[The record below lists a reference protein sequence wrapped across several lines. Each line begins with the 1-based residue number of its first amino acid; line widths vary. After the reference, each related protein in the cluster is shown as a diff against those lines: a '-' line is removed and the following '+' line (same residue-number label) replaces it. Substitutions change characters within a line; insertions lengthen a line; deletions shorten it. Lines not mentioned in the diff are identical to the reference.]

1 MAGPPP
7 AHGPPLESHSSS
19 LEILIEIVGRRQ
31 GNDQPLSR
39 HMPEPPRKKRQC
51 NCKRSSCL
59 KLYCECFASGVY
71 CDSSGGGGGGGRR
84 NQSSCSR
91 STLARC
97 CTLRSSQP
105 QPSSYHNHTVQPH
118 ETPHAPRTPRHSR
131 VATSLLHLHRSSPA
145 LRSLLPFAACCA
157 PAAAGS
163 RQQSPTVVQVQRF
176 LIQIPQQLAAA

>member
-39 HMPEPPRKKRQC
+39 DMPEPPRKKRQC

-71 CDSSGGGGGGGRR
+71 CDMTGCNCNGCFNNKASVVKRR
-84 NQSSCSR
+84 R
-91 STLARC
+91 
-97 CTLRSSQP
+97 
-105 QPSSYHNHTVQPH
+105 YVQ
-118 ETPHAPRTPRHSR
+118 
-131 VATSLLHLHRSSPA
+131 
-145 LRSLLPFAACCA
+145 
-157 PAAAGS
+157 
-163 RQQSPTVVQVQRF
+163 
-176 LIQIPQQLAAA
+176 